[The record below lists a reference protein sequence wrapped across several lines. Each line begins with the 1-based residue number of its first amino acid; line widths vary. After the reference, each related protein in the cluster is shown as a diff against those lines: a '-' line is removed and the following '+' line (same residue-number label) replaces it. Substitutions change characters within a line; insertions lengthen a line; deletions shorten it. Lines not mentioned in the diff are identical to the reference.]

1 MPEIDKAKH
10 FKSLHVAG
18 NPLVVYNIWDAGSA
32 MCLAQQGATAI
43 ATGSLSVGASQ
54 GFADGEVVPLQR
66 ALETAQQIAQS
77 VDIPVS
83 LDFEGG
89 YARDPETLKANIK
102 AVIATGV
109 IGINL
114 EDQIVKGT
122 GLYALTE
129 QVARLKA
136 VRHAAEQQ
144 GMPLFFKARTDIF
157 LKTQPAQHHEA
168 LVDQALERA
177 AAFTEAGAD
186 GFFIPGLT
194 DPALIA
200 KICKN
205 TSLPVNVLMRGG
217 LETIAQVADLGVA
230 RASYEPGPYLAALQ
244 DLAIRFENLPS

>member
-1 MPEIDKAKH
+1 MPEINKAEH

-54 GFADGEVVPLQR
+54 GFADGEVIPLQR

-122 GLYALTE
+122 RLYALTE

-144 GMPLFFKARTDIF
+144 GMPLFLNARTDIF
-157 LKTQPAQHHEA
+157 
-168 LVDQALERA
+168 
-177 AAFTEAGAD
+177 
-186 GFFIPGLT
+186 
-194 DPALIA
+194 
-200 KICKN
+200 KN
-205 TSLPVNVLMRGG
+205 ATRTTS
-217 LETIAQVADLGVA
+217 
-230 RASYEPGPYLAALQ
+230 
-244 DLAIRFENLPS
+244 

>member
-1 MPEIDKAKH
+1 MPEIDKAEH

-54 GFADGEVVPLQR
+54 GFADGEVIPLQR

-136 VRHAAEQQ
+136 VRHAAESHHELYISYATMA
-144 GMPLFFKARTDIF
+144 GRNGLARTGSGDDNARSRRTSRSARSQASRGQF
-157 LKTQPAQHHEA
+157 VHH
-168 LVDQALERA
+168 VCTR
-177 AAFTEAGAD
+177 
-186 GFFIPGLT
+186 
-194 DPALIA
+194 
-200 KICKN
+200 
-205 TSLPVNVLMRGG
+205 
-217 LETIAQVADLGVA
+217 
-230 RASYEPGPYLAALQ
+230 
-244 DLAIRFENLPS
+244 

>member
-54 GFADGEVVPLQR
+54 GFADGEVIPLQR

-109 IGINL
+109 VGINL

-144 GMPLFFKARTDIF
+144 GMPLFLNARTDKRNPHNIMKRWWIKP
-157 LKTQPAQHHEA
+157 LNGLQP
-168 LVDQALERA
+168 LPRQA
-177 AAFTEAGAD
+177 
-186 GFFIPGLT
+186 PT
-194 DPALIA
+194 DFSFPASRTLH
-200 KICKN
+200 
-205 TSLPVNVLMRGG
+205 
-217 LETIAQVADLGVA
+217 
-230 RASYEPGPYLAALQ
+230 
-244 DLAIRFENLPS
+244 

>member
-1 MPEIDKAKH
+1 M
-10 FKSLHVAG
+10 
-18 NPLVVYNIWDAGSA
+18 
-32 MCLAQQGATAI
+32 
-43 ATGSLSVGASQ
+43 
-54 GFADGEVVPLQR
+54 
-66 ALETAQQIAQS
+66 
-77 VDIPVS
+77 DIPVS

-186 GFFIPGLT
+186 GFFIP
-194 DPALIA
+194 
-200 KICKN
+200 
-205 TSLPVNVLMRGG
+205 
-217 LETIAQVADLGVA
+217 
-230 RASYEPGPYLAALQ
+230 ASRTLH
-244 DLAIRFENLPS
+244 